1 MSFTSLTFRGYMRT
15 FPRVIERVRKTKRL
29 IQVTCKEGLKTN
41 NKKPNM
47 LFECYAYN
55 IDCQHQHKSSCCL
68 VRLSART
75 GVYKCWTI
83 KWLLLK
89 LFVTLW
95 PLEVSPLANTHT
107 VQNAFIKLTCN
118 TAKKASTASKLFP
131 KKPKHNF
138 HFQATRKKMPTNEK
152 LS

>member
-1 MSFTSLTFRGYMRT
+1 
-15 FPRVIERVRKTKRL
+15 
-29 IQVTCKEGLKTN
+29 
-41 NKKPNM
+41 M

-75 GVYKCWTI
+75 SVYKCWTI

-89 LFVTLW
+89 LLVTLW

-118 TAKKASTASKLFP
+118 TAKKSVHSKQTVSKETKTQLSFSSDTKNAYKWKTFLMKLP
-131 KKPKHNF
+131 
-138 HFQATRKKMPTNEK
+138 PTNQNINFPQK
-152 LS
+152 YFILIV